1 MNIDEIDKSLL
12 NIIQSDFPVTP
23 RPFLALGE
31 ALGITE
37 DDALNRVSALVD
49 GGVIRKIGPSFNTRK
64 LGYTSTLVAAKV
76 PPERLEEVAGI
87 VSSFPEV
94 THNYGRD
101 FPYNLWFALVC
112 PGESQLE
119 RTLDRIKSETG
130 VADMRSLPSE
140 RMFKIKVEFEF

>member
-1 MNIDEIDKSLL
+1 MYIDEINRSLL

-23 RPFLALGE
+23 RPFRALGE
-31 ALGITE
+31 VLGITE
-37 DDALNRVSALVD
+37 SDALSRTRALLD

-76 PPERLEEVAGI
+76 PPERLDEVASI

-101 FPYNLWFALVC
+101 FEYNLWFALVC
-112 PGESQLE
+112 ADESQLE
-119 RTLDRIKSETG
+119 CTLERIKSETG

-140 RMFKIKVEFEF
+140 RMYKIKVEFQF

>member
-23 RPFLALGE
+23 GPALGE

-101 FPYNLWFALVC
+101 FDYNLWFALVC
-112 PGESQLE
+112 AGESQLE
-119 RTLDRIKSETG
+119 RTLERIKSETG